1 MKKLIV
7 SLLGVLCITGCSD
20 ISSDTAYLNGKEEVA
35 FIQHKDVYTCK
46 NDEFFYVESNRQGS
60 VNFIYGNYST
70 PLAQK
75 PSVTEKFFSDGVY
88 NLVINNGIAKV
99 FMDNEVVLDSCTKS

>member
-1 MKKLIV
+1 MKKILM

-20 ISSDTAYLNGKEEVA
+20 IGSDTAYLNSNEETA
-35 FIQHKDVYTCK
+35 FVQHKDVYTCK
-46 NDEFFYVESNRQGS
+46 NEEFFYVEANRRGS

-75 PSVTEKFFSDGVY
+75 PSVAETFFSDGVY

-99 FMDNEVVLDSCTKS
+99 FMDDEVVLDSCKKS